1 MKSYIKAFVAIAALM
16 VSFAGFSQAKKPTL
30 MVMPAEIWCTQ
41 NGYMTTYDNQGKTTR
56 IPDYEK
62 ALQENADL
70 YNVIAKL
77 NELMAE
83 RGFPMKDL
91 SATVRNLSQTAAE
104 NEMTVSR
111 TSGAVISESPLDVL
125 LNRAKADIIIEVAWQ
140 IATTGP
146 KKTVTYSLKGLDAYT
161 GKQIAGAQGTGA
173 PSFSADVPVL
183 LEEASLQ
190 RMDQFVAQLQ
200 DHFDDLL
207 ANGREVIINLNIFDN
222 GSGLSFEDEYADEE
236 LTDVIENWIAENT
249 VEHRY
254 SLMDA
259 TDNMLH
265 FEQVRIPLY
274 RENGRPMDTRQF
286 AADLRKYLGKAPF
299 NIPVKVVG
307 KGLGRADLYLGEK

>member
-1 MKSYIKAFVAIAALM
+1 MSMAPLLLGA
-16 VSFAGFSQAKKPTL
+16 QAKKPTL
-30 MVMPAEIWCTQ
+30 MVMPAELWCSQ
-41 NGYMTTYDNQGKTTR
+41 NGYMTSYDVQGKVTR

-70 YNVIAKL
+70 YNVITKL
-77 NELMAE
+77 NELMAD

-91 SATVRNLSQTAAE
+91 AATIKNLNQTAAE
-104 NEMTVSR
+104 NEMTTSS
-111 TSGAVISESPLDVL
+111 TSGASIAESPLDIL
-125 LNRAKADIIIEVAWQ
+125 LNRAKADIVIEVAWQ
-140 IATTGP
+140 ISATGP
-146 KKTVTYSLKGLDAYT
+146 KKAVTYSLKGLDAYT
-161 GKQIAGAQGTGA
+161 GKQIAGAQGTGN
-173 PSFSADVPVL
+173 PSFSVDIPVL

-190 RMDQFVAQLQ
+190 RLDQFAAQLQ
-200 DHFDDLL
+200 DHFNDLIE
-207 ANGREVIINLNIFDN
+207 NGREVVINLHIFDN
-222 GSGLSFEDEYADEE
+222 GSRLSFDKEYGEDE

-254 SLMDA
+254 SLSDA

-286 AADLRKYLGKAPF
+286 AGELRKYLSKTPY

-307 KGLGRADLYLGEK
+307 KGLGRADLFLGEK